1 MRRIAPPAT
10 LIVVSLLMGWF
21 AHRLGLGSIS
31 QPGPGFFPFWIC
43 AGLAAT
49 SVRLMT
55 QSLRLSP
62 DKEATSETGAVF
74 KLAGCLR
81 VFSVMAGTA
90 LFGLLLEVSGFL
102 ATTFIFMAFCWLVV
116 DRQPFLRGFMISAI
130 ASTTA
135 FLLFVKVLNVHFPRG
150 LLGF

>member
-1 MRRIAPPAT
+1 MRRIASPAAL
-10 LIVVSLLMGWF
+10 LIVSLLMGWF

-31 QPGPGFFPFWIC
+31 RPGPGFFPFWIC

-55 QSLRLSP
+55 QSLRPSP
-62 DKEATSETGAVF
+62 DEEATSETGAVF

-116 DRQPFLRGFMISAI
+116 DRQPFLRGLLISAI
-130 ASTTA
+130 ASTAA